1 MIPAPLLRSSTFR
14 LAMLFL
20 CVFGASAMLLLYFI
34 YWTTAGF
41 MERQTVATISAE
53 IQGLRDRY
61 ELLGLAGLIQVINER
76 MSDKENRDSLYL
88 LAKPDL
94 SPLAGNLDKWPEV
107 ELTESGWL
115 TFAMEGPRRRQEMA
129 MARHFLLNGNFH
141 LLVGR
146 NISEKVGIQ
155 HRIIKSL
162 FWGLGL
168 AAVLGLA
175 GGVFMSRKML
185 RRLDVINKTSLEIMA
200 GNFSRRIPV
209 KGTGDEFD
217 QLIANLNEMLDQ
229 NERLMGGVRQ
239 VSDNIAHD
247 LRSPLTRMRNRLELA
262 LMESSNL
269 TVCEEALARTVEET
283 DEIIQTFNALLQIAQ
298 AETGAK
304 RGDMARLDLAALARD
319 IGELYEPSA
328 EENGLTMDM
337 ELEAGVWVMG
347 NRHLLSQAM
356 ANLLDNAIK
365 YTAPGG
371 RVLLRIRN
379 TSQGPECTV
388 ADTGSGIP
396 PEARDK
402 VLERFFRLESS
413 RSAPGSGLGLSLVA
427 AVVRMHRATLSLAA
441 HQPGDPERP
450 GLEAIIH
457 FPRLA
462 ELKKGK
468 EPKEAKSVATRVEEG
483 ETRGDAR

>member
-1 MIPAPLLRSSTFR
+1 MIPASLLRSSTFR

-20 CVFGASAMLLLYFI
+20 CVFGASALLLLYFI

-41 MERQTVATISAE
+41 MERQTVATITAE

-76 MSDKENRDSLYL
+76 ISDKENRDSLYL
-88 LAKPDL
+88 LAKPDY
-94 SPLAGNLDKWPEV
+94 SPLAGNLDQWPEV
-107 ELTESGWL
+107 ELSESGWL
-115 TFAMEGPRRRQEMA
+115 TFTLAAPRRRQEMA
-129 MARHFLLNGNFH
+129 MARHFLLTGNFH

-146 NISEKVGIQ
+146 NISEKTDIQ
-155 HRIIKSL
+155 RRIIKSL
-162 FWGLGL
+162 FYGL
-168 AAVLGLA
+168 ALAVVLGLA

-262 LMESSNL
+262 LMETSNL
-269 TVCEEALARTVEET
+269 TLCQEALARTVEET

-298 AETGAK
+298 AESGAK
-304 RGDMARLDLAALARD
+304 RGDMTRLDLTAIARD

-328 EENGLTMDM
+328 EEKDLAMTM
-337 ELEAGVWVMG
+337 ELDHGATVMG

-365 YTAPGG
+365 YTPAGG

-379 TSQGPECTV
+379 TPQGPECTV
-388 ADTGSGIP
+388 ADTGPGIP

-427 AVVRMHRATLSLAA
+427 AVARLHRAGLSLAS
-441 HQPGDPERP
+441 HQPDDPQRP
-450 GLEAIIH
+450 GLEAVIR

-462 ELKKGK
+462 ELKKGR
-468 EPKEAKSVATRVEEG
+468 EQA
-483 ETRGDAR
+483 

>member
-1 MIPAPLLRSSTFR
+1 MIPARLLRSSTFR

-20 CVFGASAMLLLYFI
+20 CVFGASAVLLLYFI

-76 MSDKENRDSLYL
+76 TADKENRDSLYL
-88 LAKPDL
+88 LAKPDY
-94 SPLAGNLDKWPEV
+94 SPLAGNLDQWPEV

-115 TFAMEGPRRRQEMA
+115 TFTLERPRRRPEMA
-129 MARHFLLNGNFH
+129 MARHFLLTGNFH

-146 NISEKVGIQ
+146 NISEKTDIQ
-155 HRIIKSL
+155 RRIIKSL
-162 FWGLGL
+162 FYGL
-168 AAVLGLA
+168 ALTVVLGLA

-209 KGTGDEFD
+209 QGTGDEFD

-229 NERLMGGVRQ
+229 NEQLMGGVRQ

-262 LMESSNL
+262 LMETSNL
-269 TVCEEALARTVEET
+269 TLCQEALARTVEET

-298 AETGAK
+298 AESGAR
-304 RGDMARLDLAALARD
+304 RGDMVRLDLAAIARD

-328 EENGLTMDM
+328 EEKGLRMTM
-337 ELEAGVWVMG
+337 ELEHGAMVMG

-365 YTAPGG
+365 YTPAGG

-379 TSQGPECTV
+379 TPQGPECTV
-388 ADTGSGIP
+388 ADTGVGIP
-396 PEARDK
+396 PDAREK

-427 AVVRMHRATLSLAA
+427 AVVRLHRASLSLSA
-441 HQPGDPERP
+441 HHPDDSARP
-450 GLEAIIH
+450 GLEAVIL

-462 ELKKGK
+462 ELKKSRD
-468 EPKEAKSVATRVEEG
+468 PA
-483 ETRGDAR
+483 